1 MGSAGRIWMFLH
13 AWAEPAAVKRNGRD
27 AVSPGSTRSSRSVR
41 SSPFIMM
48 SSGKSVS
55 LRTSTADLT
64 VSCRPPRCK
73 RTSHTTPS
81 ALMPSSAREAS
92 SSAAADLGSDSERRW
107 PLDMPPGSPI
117 DRLSDGRMDAPD
129 GGRSSTSSGTGG
141 GGGGSGSFP
150 LPSTSCLVARAKG
163 ADGVRR

>member
-1 MGSAGRIWMFLH
+1 M
-13 AWAEPAAVKRNGRD
+13 KRNGSD

-41 SSPFIMM
+41 SSPLMMM

-55 LRTSTADLT
+55 LSTSTADLT

-81 ALMPSSAREAS
+81 ALTPSAAREAS
-92 SSAAADLGSDSERRW
+92 SSAAADLGSESERRW
-107 PLDMPPGSPI
+107 ALTPPAAPST
-117 DRLSDGRMDAPD
+117 DRLSIGGMDTPDDGC
-129 GGRSSTSSGTGG
+129 SSTSSGIGG
-141 GGGGSGSFP
+141 GGGGSGRFPLPSTSGSFP
-150 LPSTSCLVARAKG
+150 LPSTSCLVPRAKG